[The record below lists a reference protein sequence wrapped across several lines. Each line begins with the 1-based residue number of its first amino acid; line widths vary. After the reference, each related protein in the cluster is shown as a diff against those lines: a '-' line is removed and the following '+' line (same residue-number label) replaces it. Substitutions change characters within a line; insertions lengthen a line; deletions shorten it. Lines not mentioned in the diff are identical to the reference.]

1 MYVSSETSPG
11 VTKTSPGVT
20 KTSPGD
26 TKSQLVI
33 TITGLEKWRLFS
45 VHCCMGTPR
54 DQQCTYAPLPFP
66 LCIPK
71 FCTKPQ
77 SVYVYVKCW
86 TYHRVF
92 SLPYTGSHLHLL
104 LSEFS
109 HLEVWHLA
117 LNMLVLWSFAP
128 TFLRTYK
135 PPDLALFQNVCPAS
149 LIYCWKVGI
158 VCLLFNHVNDI
169 KCLQCRG
176 RMAQRKDG
184 VSEIHVH
191 SLNTSPCRDCW
202 WCSELIQCLAILS
215 HCR

>member
-45 VHCCMGTPR
+45 VHSCMGTPR

-86 TYHRVF
+86 TYHILMLQLKGLFPPIHRVPPTPAIVWVQPF
-92 SLPYTGSHLHLL
+92 GSLASGSQHACALEFCTHLP
-104 LSEFS
+104 SYVQTS
-109 HLEVWHLA
+109 WPSA
-117 LNMLVLWSFAP
+117 
-128 TFLRTYK
+128 
-135 PPDLALFQNVCPAS
+135 
-149 LIYCWKVGI
+149 
-158 VCLLFNHVNDI
+158 
-169 KCLQCRG
+169 
-176 RMAQRKDG
+176 
-184 VSEIHVH
+184 VSECLSSFVNILLESWN
-191 SLNTSPCRDCW
+191 SL
-202 WCSELIQCLAILS
+202 LIIQSCEWHQVLAM
-215 HCR
+215 